1 MLFIVYADY
10 LEIMHE
16 KIEMEALHLAESLDN
31 IKTVSFESHGNAWQ
45 LGPENGKTKC
55 ESVSMHFQYKRS

>member
-31 IKTVSFESHGNAWQ
+31 IKTVSFESRGNAWQ
-45 LGPENGKTKC
+45 LGPDNGNT
-55 ESVSMHFQYKRS
+55 